1 MWLSKT
7 QLQQQQQNIRKNKVK
22 QHSHEKL
29 LKLIFVRPEMLA
41 VVRIC
46 LKHKSEILIM
56 AINNIALSLLF
67 DPILAPART

>member
-1 MWLSKT
+1 MRLSKT
-7 QLQQQQQNIRKNKVK
+7 QLQQQQQQQNTMQNKEK

-46 LKHKSEILIM
+46 LKHKSEIIIM
-56 AINNIALSLLF
+56 AINKPCHYCLTPSW
-67 DPILAPART
+67 PRP